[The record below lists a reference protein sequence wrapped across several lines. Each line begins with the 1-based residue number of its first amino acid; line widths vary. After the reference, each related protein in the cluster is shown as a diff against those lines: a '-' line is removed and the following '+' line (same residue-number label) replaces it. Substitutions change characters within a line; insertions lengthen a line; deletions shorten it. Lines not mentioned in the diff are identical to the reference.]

1 MASVSLT
8 SQHGC
13 GASGLAKGVWLSL
26 GFSDVANEVCLQFLA
41 KVMWPG
47 CLVSRKRGVGLC
59 LAKWVCPVCLVEIG
73 VWPSKRLPHT

>member
-1 MASVSLT
+1 MC
-8 SQHGC
+8 GC
-13 GASGLAKGVWLSL
+13 L

-41 KVMWPG
+41 KGMWPG

-73 VWPSKRLPHT
+73 VWPSKRVPHTQQKASGGFRWP